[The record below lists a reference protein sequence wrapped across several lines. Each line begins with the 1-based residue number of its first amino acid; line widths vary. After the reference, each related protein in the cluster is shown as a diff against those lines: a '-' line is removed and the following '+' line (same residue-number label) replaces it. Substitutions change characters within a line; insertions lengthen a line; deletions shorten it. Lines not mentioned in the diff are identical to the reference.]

1 MPVVVEEEEIDPD
14 LHRVHHLF
22 LQLAQV
28 EVGELHLAQAADL
41 AVLAELMVAAARR
54 LHQVLPALVAAVVGR
69 ATVQARAPPALDRA
83 AGAMEDQEWP

>member
-14 LHRVHHLF
+14 LHRVTHLF
-22 LQLAQV
+22 LQLAHVETGEVHPVQV
-28 EVGELHLAQAADL
+28 AAM
-41 AVLAELMVAAARR
+41 AVMAELMVAAARR

-83 AGAMEDQEWP
+83 AGAMEDREWP